1 MNHLDKFITTEI
13 IKYLPNESVFNISF
27 TSKFNNELFD
37 HTLIKHI
44 RYRMHPAVFNIID
57 NYCNR
62 CNMSSI
68 FFLDENLV
76 FERCKH
82 LN

>member
-1 MNHLDKFITTEI
+1 MNSLDKYIITEI
-13 IKYLPNESVFNISF
+13 IKYLPNEAVFNISF
-27 TSKFNNELFD
+27 TSKFYNNLFD
-37 HTLIKHI
+37 NSLIKHI
-44 RYRMHPAVFNIID
+44 KYRKHPVVFNIYD

-62 CNMSSI
+62 CNLYAL

-82 LN
+82 I

>member
-1 MNHLDKFITTEI
+1 MDIIDKYITTEI

-27 TSKFNNELFD
+27 TCKYNNNLFD
-37 HTLIKHI
+37 KSLIDHI
-44 RYRMHPAVFNIID
+44 RYRKHPAVFNIYD

-62 CNMSSI
+62 CNLCAI

-76 FERCKH
+76 FERCH
-82 LN
+82 HI